1 MGKAADNEGR
11 KLRGTFFNNIAVG
24 LVVTGIAVPYFAS
37 FAYAL
42 ETNQFVIAVLEGKIR
57 SGSIEFARGC
67 ERRFCPYLGIR
78 IGLLVSNNSQCCNSR
93 YQGLTA
99 SFGPGIGFPA
109 SAGRASAGTTCC
121 GCW

>member
-11 KLRGTFFNNIAVG
+11 KLRGIFFNNIAVG

-57 SGSIEFARGC
+57 SGNIEFARGVNVVSALILAFGLAFLF
-67 ERRFCPYLGIR
+67 RTIANAVIR
-78 IGLLVSNNSQCCNSR
+78 DIKD
-93 YQGLTA
+93 
-99 SFGPGIGFPA
+99 
-109 SAGRASAGTTCC
+109 
-121 GCW
+121 